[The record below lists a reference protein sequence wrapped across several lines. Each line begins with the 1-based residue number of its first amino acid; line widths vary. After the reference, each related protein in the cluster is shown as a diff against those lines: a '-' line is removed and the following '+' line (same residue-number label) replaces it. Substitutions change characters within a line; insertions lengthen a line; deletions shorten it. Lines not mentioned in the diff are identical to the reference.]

1 MKNMYA
7 IISTVHI
14 KPHCVATFRQR
25 WCERIEPAINQFAEL
40 VDLYV
45 LVNAETNTLLVF
57 SIYASEAEA
66 LDCQANG
73 IYQHLFRRSVD
84 LLQVET
90 VTHTGYTIIS
100 T

>member
-1 MKNMYA
+1 MYA
-7 IISTVHI
+7 IVSTIQI
-14 KPHCVATFRQR
+14 KPQCVAAFRQR
-25 WCERIEPAINQFAEL
+25 WCGVIEPAINQFPEL

-45 LVNAETNTLLVF
+45 LVNPATETLLVF

-66 LDCQANG
+66 LAGQACDV
-73 IYQHLFRRSVD
+73 YQELFGQSVD
-84 LLQVET
+84 LLHMET